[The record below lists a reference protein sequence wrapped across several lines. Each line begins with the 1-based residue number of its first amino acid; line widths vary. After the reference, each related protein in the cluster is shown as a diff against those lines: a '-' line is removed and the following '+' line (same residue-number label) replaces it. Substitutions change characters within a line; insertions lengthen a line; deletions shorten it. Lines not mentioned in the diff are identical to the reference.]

1 MMTAR
6 FARPTAF
13 GPDSPLYRPPA
24 HFLRG
29 CLSRFATGVAVVSFA
44 EPGGSP
50 AGVRKYRGVTVNSF
64 TSVSIDPPL
73 ILVAL
78 QRTVPSHDLL
88 RGRCFTV
95 NVLGAEQRD
104 FAVRFAGGKQGQH
117 SAGGKQGEHSAGG
130 KQGQHSAGGKQGQ
143 HSAGRPLPSLR
154 PAWTEGEHAPR
165 LAGSLCYFECT
176 PWAEYDG
183 GDHTLFLGEVQHF
196 DYRDGDALGFVNGQ
210 FTLIPQSVP
219 GHEAL
224 L

>member
-1 MMTAR
+1 MTAT

-13 GPDSPLYRPPA
+13 GPESPLYRPPA

-29 CLSRFATGVAVVSFA
+29 CLGRFATGVAVVSFA
-44 EPGGSP
+44 EPSSSP
-50 AGVRKYRGVTVNSF
+50 TGTRKYRGVTVNSF

-104 FAVRFAGGKQGQH
+104 LAVHFAGGKRGQH
-117 SAGGKQGEHSAGG
+117 GAGQP
-130 KQGQHSAGGKQGQ
+130 
-143 HSAGRPLPSLR
+143 RPSLR

-196 DYRDGDALGFVNGQ
+196 DYRDGDVLGFVNGQ

-219 GHEAL
+219 GQEAL

>member
-1 MMTAR
+1 MTAT
-6 FARPTAF
+6 FAQIPAF
-13 GPDSPLYRPPA
+13 GPQSPLYRPPA

-29 CLSRFATGVAVVSFA
+29 CLGRFATGVAVVSFA
-44 EPGGSP
+44 EPDGRP
-50 AGVRKYRGVTVNSF
+50 RGVTVNSF

-88 RGRCFTV
+88 RGRGFTV
-95 NVLGAEQRD
+95 NVLGAEQRE
-104 FAVRFAGGKQGQH
+104 FALLFAGGGQG
-117 SAGGKQGEHSAGG
+117 K
-130 KQGQHSAGGKQGQ
+130 
-143 HSAGRPLPSLR
+143 HSAGRPRPSLR
-154 PAWTEGEHAPR
+154 PAWAEGEHAPR
-165 LAGSLCYFECT
+165 LAGSLCYFACT

-210 FTLIPQSVP
+210 FTTIPQSVA

>member
-1 MMTAR
+1 MTAT
-6 FARPTAF
+6 FAQSPAF

-29 CLSRFATGVAVVSFA
+29 CLSRFATGVAAVSFA
-44 EPGGSP
+44 QPGG
-50 AGVRKYRGVTVNSF
+50 GRRGVTVNSF
-64 TSVSIDPPL
+64 TSVSMKPPL

-95 NVLGAEQRD
+95 NVLGAEQREL
-104 FAVRFAGGKQGQH
+104 AAHFAGQP
-117 SAGGKQGEHSAGG
+117 
-130 KQGQHSAGGKQGQ
+130 
-143 HSAGRPLPSLR
+143 RPSLR
-154 PAWTEGEHAPR
+154 PTWNEGEHAPR

-196 DYRDGDALGFVNGQ
+196 DYREGDALGFVNGQ
-210 FTLIPQSVP
+210 FTAIPQSTP

>member
-1 MMTAR
+1 MTAT
-6 FARPTAF
+6 FARPITF
-13 GPDSPLYRPPA
+13 GPESPLYRPPA

-29 CLSRFATGVAVVSFA
+29 CLGRFATGVAVVSFFA
-44 EPGGSP
+44 GPGDGP
-50 AGVRKYRGVTVNSF
+50 AGTRKYRGVTVNSF

-78 QRTVPSHDLL
+78 QRSVPSHDLL

-95 NVLGAEQRD
+95 NVLGAEQGEL
-104 FAVRFAGGKQGQH
+104 AVHF
-117 SAGGKQGEHSAGG
+117 
-130 KQGQHSAGGKQGQ
+130 
-143 HSAGRPLPSLR
+143 AGRPRPSLR

-165 LAGSLCYFECT
+165 LAGSLCYFECA

-183 GDHTLFLGEVQHF
+183 GDHSLFLGEVRQF

-210 FTLIPQSVP
+210 FTIISQSAA

>member
-1 MMTAR
+1 MTAT
-6 FARPTAF
+6 FARSAAF
-13 GPDSPLYRPPA
+13 GPQSPLYRPPV

-29 CLSRFATGVAVVSFA
+29 CFGRFATGVAVVTFA
-44 EPGGSP
+44 DPGG
-50 AGVRKYRGVTVNSF
+50 GHRGVTVNSF

-78 QRTVPSHDLL
+78 QRTIPSHNLL
-88 RGRCFTV
+88 NGRSFSV
-95 NVLGAEQRD
+95 NVLGAEQRGLALH
-104 FAVRFAGGKQGQH
+104 F
-117 SAGGKQGEHSAGG
+117 
-130 KQGQHSAGGKQGQ
+130 
-143 HSAGRPLPSLR
+143 AGRPRPPLQ

-165 LAGSLCYFECT
+165 LEGSLCYFECT
-176 PWAEYDG
+176 PWATYEG

-210 FTLIPQSVP
+210 FITIQQSVP

>member
-1 MMTAR
+1 MTAT

-13 GPDSPLYRPPA
+13 GPESPLYRPPA

-29 CLSRFATGVAVVSFA
+29 CLGRFATGVAVVSFA
-44 EPGGSP
+44 EPGGGP
-50 AGVRKYRGVTVNSF
+50 TGTRKYRGVTVNSF

-78 QRTVPSHDLL
+78 QRAVPSHDLL
-88 RGRCFTV
+88 QGRCFTV

-104 FAVRFAGGKQGQH
+104 FAVHF
-117 SAGGKQGEHSAGG
+117 
-130 KQGQHSAGGKQGQ
+130 
-143 HSAGRPLPSLR
+143 AGRPRPSLQ

-165 LAGSLCYFECT
+165 LGGSLCYFECT

-183 GDHTLFLGEVQHF
+183 GDHTLFLGEVRHF
-196 DYRDGDALGFVNGQ
+196 DYRDGDVLGFVNGQ
-210 FTLIPQSVP
+210 FTLIPQSIP
-219 GHEAL
+219 GQEAL

>member
-1 MMTAR
+1 MTAT
-6 FARPTAF
+6 FARPSVF

-29 CLSRFATGVAVVSFA
+29 CLGRFATGVAVVSFTQ
-44 EPGGSP
+44 PDGG
-50 AGVRKYRGVTVNSF
+50 RRGVTVNSF

-78 QRTVPSHDLL
+78 QRAVASHDLL

-95 NVLGAEQRD
+95 NVLGAEQREL
-104 FAVRFAGGKQGQH
+104 AVHFAGKP
-117 SAGGKQGEHSAGG
+117 
-130 KQGQHSAGGKQGQ
+130 
-143 HSAGRPLPSLR
+143 RPSLR
-154 PAWTEGEHAPR
+154 PAWTDGEHAPR
-165 LAGSLCYFECT
+165 LAGSLCYFACT

-183 GDHTLFLGEVQHF
+183 GDHTLFLGEVRHF

-210 FTLIPQSVP
+210 FTVISQGMP